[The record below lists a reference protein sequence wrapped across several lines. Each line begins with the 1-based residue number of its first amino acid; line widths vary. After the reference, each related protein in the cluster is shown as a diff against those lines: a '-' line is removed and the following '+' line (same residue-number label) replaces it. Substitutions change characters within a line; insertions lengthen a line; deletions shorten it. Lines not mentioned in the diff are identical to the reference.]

1 MANFKNRK
9 RGWLLPAL
17 VLVIIVIFS
26 SALQASAAD
35 YDGDDDDGADYSSDA
50 DLTSTSPPK
59 NCFST
64 VNESTWS
71 NILTLDRRSGILDV
85 RLNNSGRQ
93 FLTCVEGKLM
103 IQSGSIRRKLML
115 DGNTFHSSQV
125 VLSVKI
131 FLLSNKNTTG
141 HIRDLQLIL
150 APLIARYRQE

>member
-17 VLVIIVIFS
+17 VLVIIFS
-26 SALQASAAD
+26 SALQVSAAD
-35 YDGDDDDGADYSSDA
+35 YDGDDADDADYSSDA
-50 DLTSTSPPK
+50 DLTSTSAPK

-85 RLNNSGRQ
+85 RLNNAGRQ

-103 IQSGSIRRKLML
+103 IESGSIRRKLL
-115 DGNTFHSSQV
+115 LAGNTFHSSQV
-125 VLSVKI
+125 VLAVKI

>member
-17 VLVIIVIFS
+17 ILIIVILS

-35 YDGDDDDGADYSSDA
+35 YDGDDVDDADYSSDA
-50 DLTSTSPPK
+50 DLTSTSAPK

-103 IQSGSIRRKLML
+103 IESGSIRRELLL
-115 DGNTFHSSQV
+115 DGNTFHPSQV
-125 VLSVKI
+125 VLAVKI